1 MAEMNPFFTVIEMA
15 AGYCLSRSLH
25 TVAEFGIAD
34 ALKEEPQTVA
44 DLATACG
51 VNADALGRML
61 RLLSA
66 YGVFRSEGDRFA
78 HSPASELLRTDHP
91 QSMRNLVRMFGFDMN
106 WEIFGEMEHTLKTGR
121 PAGEKVLPKGF
132 WGYFAEH
139 PEENSI
145 FNAAMAGKAHA
156 QVAAIISAYDFSQ
169 FKVIGDMG
177 GGRGHLLHAILE
189 AVPAAKGVL
198 FDLPHVIQEVA
209 TIGSDRLKLQGGDFF
224 KDRLPECD
232 AYTMMEVIHDWNDED
247 SIRIFKAIRRSAPS
261 HAKLLLIEQIVPT
274 DPGPSWSKMLDIH
287 MLTLLGGKQRTVREY
302 ESLLQRSG
310 FSLQRQIDTPADISI
325 LEAIPVS

>member
-1 MAEMNPFFTVIEMA
+1 MPEMNPFSTVLEMA

-25 TVAEFGIAD
+25 MVAEFGIAD
-34 ALKEEPQTVA
+34 SLREEPQTAA
-44 DLATACG
+44 DLASSCG
-51 VNADALGRML
+51 VNADALARML

-66 YGVFRSEGDRFA
+66 YGIFRSEGDRFA

-91 QSMRNLVRMFGFDMN
+91 QSMRNLVRMFGFDIN
-106 WEIFGEMEHTLKTGR
+106 WKIFGGMEETTKTGR
-121 PAGEKVLPKGF
+121 PAVEKVLPKGF

-145 FNAAMAGKAHA
+145 FNAAMASKANAH
-156 QVAAIISAYDFSQ
+156 VGAILSAYDFSQ
-169 FKVIGDMG
+169 FNVIGDIG
-177 GGRGHLLHAILE
+177 GGHGHLLRGILD

-198 FDLPHVIQEVA
+198 FDLPHVIQEVPSIA
-209 TIGSDRLKLQGGDFF
+209 SDRLKLRGGDFF
-224 KDRLPECD
+224 KDDLPECD

-247 SIRIFKAIRRSAPS
+247 SIAIFKAIRRSAPS

-287 MLTLLGGKQRTVREY
+287 MLTLLGGKQRTVSEY

-310 FSLQRQIDTPADISI
+310 FSLQREIDTGADISI
-325 LEAIPVS
+325 LEAIPSN